1 MSCSFVSLLCQAWSL
16 GTVVCLLNDRS
27 ATGVNL
33 VLDMGRW
40 RSKIAISEPLPAI
53 SWAGG
58 KDYVRPMT
66 RTQGE
71 TEGIQAVSLWSH
83 HALLAPQCMLS
94 HSVVSDSLQ
103 VHGLRATSCLCP
115 WNSLSKNTISF
126 CRGSSPLK
134 DPTQVSGIRGRSFA
148 D

>member
-1 MSCSFVSLLCQAWSL
+1 M
-16 GTVVCLLNDRS
+16 
-27 ATGVNL
+27 NL